1 MGLNSGWIEDFSLSN
16 KMAPTWCRNLI
27 WVGLVLR
34 TNMGW
39 VGLEISQS
47 KGCAMIYTLHSLGW
61 IRDYY
66 KNKRESST

>member
-1 MGLNSGWIEDFSLSN
+1 MGLNGSWIEAFSLSN
-16 KMAPTWCRNLI
+16 KMAPTWWRNLI

-34 TNMGW
+34 TNMGS

-47 KGCAMIYTLHSLGW
+47 KGCALIYTLHSLGW

-66 KNKRESST
+66 KNKRESSI

>member
-1 MGLNSGWIEDFSLSN
+1 MGLNSSWIEAFSLSD
-16 KMAPTWCRNLI
+16 KMAPTWWCNLI
-27 WVGLVLR
+27 WVGLVFR

-47 KGCAMIYTLHSLGW
+47 KGCAMICTLHSLGW

-66 KNKRESST
+66 KNKRECSI